1 MDSFRAAIPDSYKD
15 EWQNS
20 QNMQAQIRGADVA
33 QPRAPAWLLGSQL
46 RLGQG
51 KCFLSPFVREELRKD
66 CLGEPRRAFG
76 LELSWHH
83 PCLHYLY
90 LYKQFILLGCNCHQ
104 SELASDKIQHRLRL
118 RASSASSK
126 SPPVYIKK
134 KKKMQ
139 TSKKWTLLQ
148 RAVFWGKTA
157 FQTGGQGSTSPL
169 HTTQNSSKRSGGQ
182 LLPKWC
188 SCMLP
193 SCGLQADTKQDP
205 RVN

>member
-1 MDSFRAAIPDSYKD
+1 
-15 EWQNS
+15 
-20 QNMQAQIRGADVA
+20 MQAQIRGADVA

-83 PCLHYLY
+83 PCLHHLY

-104 SELASDKIQHRLRL
+104 SELASDKIQHRLLL

-134 KKKMQ
+134 KKKCKQ
-139 TSKKWTLLQ
+139 VKNEHCCKEL
-148 RAVFWGKTA
+148 R
-157 FQTGGQGSTSPL
+157 
-169 HTTQNSSKRSGGQ
+169 QNSLPNRGAREYLSSPHHTKVQQKKRRAAVAQVMLLHAAILWSSGRH
-182 LLPKWC
+182 
-188 SCMLP
+188 
-193 SCGLQADTKQDP
+193 QAGSQGELIVGIGP
-205 RVN
+205 VQ

>member
-15 EWQNS
+15 EWQNP
-20 QNMQAQIRGADVA
+20 QNMQSHKAQIRGADVA

-83 PCLHYLY
+83 PCLHHLY

-104 SELASDKIQHRLRL
+104 SELASDKIQHRLLL
-118 RASSASSK
+118 RASSAS
-126 SPPVYIKK
+126 
-134 KKKMQ
+134 
-139 TSKKWTLLQ
+139 TLLQ
-148 RAVFWGKTA
+148 RAEAKQPSKPGGK
-157 FQTGGQGSTSPL
+157 GVPL